1 MQTKLSAITGPRAE
15 GVHMAIVPPENEAPY
30 SSVHESLCGIGNNY
44 YLDLYWR
51 KTTDEPT
58 CPECAGKAEEM
69 YAEGATLFDPES
81 YRPAGWY
88 TGPPMPV
95 YDLCPMLDYTPGMID
110 LPTVSAPKS
119 AIREAAAGS
128 IAEAVSEILKRLK
141 KEDED
146 DEVR

>member
-51 KTTDEPT
+51 KTTGEPT
-58 CPECAGKAEEM
+58 CPECAGKADEL

-81 YRPAGWY
+81 YRPVGWY
-88 TGPPMPV
+88 TGAPVPV
-95 YDLCPMLDYTPGMID
+95 YDLCPLLDYTPGMID
-110 LPTVSAPKS
+110 LPTVSTPQS
-119 AIREAAAGS
+119 AIHEAAAGS
-128 IAEAVSEILKRLK
+128 IAEAVSEILKSLK
-141 KEDED
+141 EKDED
-146 DEVR
+146 DEV